1 MISIKDKQ
9 NNINVTYTLLSYLR
23 TSLNGYFLYHLWL
36 SFQKKREMTR
46 TNLTQVSA
54 LPKHMSK
61 SIKDNHGSKGHLSPN
76 DTIVSK

>member
-1 MISIKDKQ
+1 MI
-9 NNINVTYTLLSYLR
+9 
-23 TSLNGYFLYHLWL
+23 
-36 SFQKKREMTR
+36 R

-61 SIKDNHGSKGHLSPN
+61 SIIDNHGSKNSLGPI